1 MQGCNCYPI
10 AKQVQDCSRR
20 CLALRV
26 CVVDHFKW
34 SAFSGTSLGRANWP
48 IASLHIYGVWTHLWD
63 TCFQKSVNDSCD
75 AEGAWSYDCSLEKP
89 AHWLIRI
96 PSRRKTSAH
105 FLRIPLKFSSF
116 WEKQAKDWVLDCEPR
131 STARTNASAVCTA
144 WLQFCLSGFA
154 MPPRPAEHNPIYP
167 MRASVKHLCIQS

>member
-1 MQGCNCYPI
+1 MQGCNCFPI

-34 SAFSGTSLGRANWP
+34 STFSGTSLGRANWP
-48 IASLHIYGVWTHLWD
+48 VASLHIYVYGVWTHLFD
-63 TCFQKSVNDSCD
+63 KCFQKSVNDSCV

-96 PSRRKTSAH
+96 PSRRKTCVLFKVH
-105 FLRIPLKFSSF
+105 SF

-144 WLQFCLSGFA
+144 WLQLHSVYLALTCPHGQL
-154 MPPRPAEHNPIYP
+154 AEHNPIYP
-167 MRASVKHLCIQS
+167 MKASVKHLRIQS